1 MTKEMTQGRPIRLI
15 LAFCLPL
22 ICGNLF
28 QQLYSM
34 VDSIIVGQFIGVEA
48 LAAVGSTGSVNF
60 LVLGFATGLCSGFAI
75 PIAQAF
81 GARSL
86 EKMRSYVA
94 NAAFLSF
101 GAAVIMTGLTLLTT
115 RPLLELMQTPSDII
129 DGAYAYIIVIFAGI
143 GATVLYNLLSAILRS
158 LGDSRTPLIF
168 LIIASLLNVVLDLF
182 CILVLK
188 MGVAG
193 AAWATVISQGV
204 SGLLC
209 LGYIAR
215 KLPLLHLKAED
226 RHFQPQLCADLFKV
240 GVPMALQFSIT
251 AIGSIVIQSAVNS
264 LGSATVAAITAA
276 NKIQM
281 MVTQPLETIGI
292 TMATFCGQNLGAGQD
307 DRIHLGIRQ
316 SLILSLGYSAV
327 SVIIIA
333 LAGRTISLLFIS
345 GSETAI
351 LDQIQQYL
359 QINSYFYFMLGILFI
374 FRNSLQGMGYSVAAM
389 LAGAFEMAACCFVAF
404 VLVRQFHFAAVCF
417 SNPCAWSA
425 AVALLI
431 TVYLMI
437 RRDLGM
443 RCAEARTAQSAMQ
456 TAG

>member
-1 MTKEMTQGRPIRLI
+1 MTKEMTQGKPIRLI

-81 GARSL
+81 GARNL

-193 AAWATVISQGV
+193 AA
-204 SGLLC
+204 
-209 LGYIAR
+209 
-215 KLPLLHLKAED
+215 
-226 RHFQPQLCADLFKV
+226 
-240 GVPMALQFSIT
+240 
-251 AIGSIVIQSAVNS
+251 
-264 LGSATVAAITAA
+264 
-276 NKIQM
+276 
-281 MVTQPLETIGI
+281 
-292 TMATFCGQNLGAGQD
+292 
-307 DRIHLGIRQ
+307 
-316 SLILSLGYSAV
+316 
-327 SVIIIA
+327 
-333 LAGRTISLLFIS
+333 
-345 GSETAI
+345 
-351 LDQIQQYL
+351 
-359 QINSYFYFMLGILFI
+359 
-374 FRNSLQGMGYSVAAM
+374 
-389 LAGAFEMAACCFVAF
+389 
-404 VLVRQFHFAAVCF
+404 
-417 SNPCAWSA
+417 
-425 AVALLI
+425 
-431 TVYLMI
+431 
-437 RRDLGM
+437 
-443 RCAEARTAQSAMQ
+443 
-456 TAG
+456 